1 MSPLAAV
8 LRVIGVVQL
17 FFGALFVLAPE
28 RAGEVLGLGGP
39 PPGWVA
45 WLLVMLGARFLG
57 FALGM
62 FLAARDPEGH
72 VGWIDAMV
80 LVQVLDWIGTV
91 VFLARGDI
99 PLPNVASA
107 VLLPVLF
114 VAALLWWH
122 PRRAARRAVAAA

>member
-1 MSPLAAV
+1 MRPLSVV

-17 FFGALFVLAPE
+17 FFGVLFLLAPE
-28 RAGEVLGLGGP
+28 RAGIVLGLGGL
-39 PPGWVA
+39 PPGWVS

-62 FLAARDPEGH
+62 FLAARDPAGH

-80 LVQVLDWIGTV
+80 LVQVLDWIGTA
-91 VFLARGDI
+91 VFLARGEI
-99 PLPNVASA
+99 PMPNVASA

-114 VAALLWWH
+114 VGALLWWH
-122 PRRAARRAVAAA
+122 PRRAVRQAVPAP